1 MPRSGRRGEWPIH
14 SLIKWSGT
22 AAFRSTAKT
31 KTPEHVESATLPCSV
46 QPIEYI
52 ALVKQPTVHSCKQV
66 SIQSGRV
73 LAQTCANGSGIS
85 MSRFALAVFGCCC
98 ACVPN
103 ASPDMK
109 YPAARFEVVGIGYLP
124 GFGAKYIE
132 TEIALS
138 RPKSASPCF

>member
-1 MPRSGRRGEWPIH
+1 MPRSARRGEWPIH

-22 AAFRSTAKT
+22 AAFRSTAKRKRLNT
-31 KTPEHVESATLPCSV
+31 WNPPRFPAPCNPSSTLRWSSSRPFTVVNRCPSNPAEYWNRLV
-46 QPIEYI
+46 PMLQDIHEPIHACYFRF
-52 ALVKQPTVHSCKQV
+52 L
-66 SIQSGRV
+66 
-73 LAQTCANGSGIS
+73 LAS
-85 MSRFALAVFGCCC
+85 
-98 ACVPN
+98 VPN